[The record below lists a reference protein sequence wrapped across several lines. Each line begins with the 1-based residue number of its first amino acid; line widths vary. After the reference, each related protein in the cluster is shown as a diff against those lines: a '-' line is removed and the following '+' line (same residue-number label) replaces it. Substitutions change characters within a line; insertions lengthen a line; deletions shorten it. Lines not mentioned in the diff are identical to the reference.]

1 MSRVVFIGGFGNGKA
16 NGERVA
22 KALESRY
29 DDVEDPFT
37 FAYAMDKPD
46 VVRRAVK
53 GAAVITHSAGMMA
66 LKGTSPECIGAIG
79 APMPLSSNRLLAG
92 AKLVLKTGLKT
103 ARMHTPGIG
112 ICGWGDIPSVA
123 RYNVSALA
131 EVAANPRGNLGR
143 LGRIASFNAV
153 DAAVAASDAGIK
165 VLLGYN
171 HGDEYFTL
179 SPEEELRAL
188 QGGVSVTHMPGIHDE
203 LVLRPEQTL
212 ADFFEVPIIGQDAA
226 FDTITVPG
234 DPPALG

>member
-22 KALESRY
+22 TALESRY

-37 FAYAMDKPD
+37 FAYAMDNPD
-46 VVRRAVK
+46 LVRRAVK
-53 GAAVITHSAGMMA
+53 GADVITHSAGMMA
-66 LKGTSPECIGAIG
+66 LKGTNPECIGAIG
-79 APMPLSSNRLLAG
+79 APLPLSSNKLLAG

-112 ICGWGDIPSVA
+112 IRSLEDVGAVA
-123 RYNVSALA
+123 MYDASALA
-131 EVAANPRGNLGR
+131 ENAAHPRSNLGR
-143 LGRIASFNAV
+143 LGQIAAFNAV

-188 QGGVSVTHMPGIHDE
+188 KGGVSVTHMPGIHDE
-203 LVLRPEQTL
+203 LVLRPEQAL

-226 FDTITVPG
+226 FDAITVPG